1 MPIPEELSRKAEEVL
16 KQIAELGPM
25 RKGSLCWRVLKR
37 KTKKG
42 ETRERGPYCYYT
54 FKKNNRTHC
63 KMISKDAEPLFKEQ
77 IERSRQFQKLTR
89 EYANI
94 SQQMADHEA
103 KNAEGKKN
111 SRAKSKKKKNAKSR
125 TSSTD

>member
-42 ETRERGPYCYYT
+42 ETRERGPYLQ
-54 FKKNNRTHC
+54 NRVNRGT
-63 KMISKDAEPLFKEQ
+63 PYLFLVRKSGDTIHRE
-77 IERSRQFQKLTR
+77 IALNRGTPSILFGTIPASPDSTPTR
-89 EYANI
+89 
-94 SQQMADHEA
+94 D
-103 KNAEGKKN
+103 
-111 SRAKSKKKKNAKSR
+111 
-125 TSSTD
+125 